1 MSIKCGYKSIIG
13 DYVFNKVALEV
24 KKYKEMVSNDIVDL
38 GVGDVKL
45 PPPKGICEKLIE
57 QSNSF
62 TTLQGFT
69 GYPNECGILSLREK
83 ISEYY
88 NEQGA
93 NISPDEIFVT
103 TGAKPCIGEIVEL
116 SSAKTAL
123 IVIPTYPLYE
133 ELCKANNIKTT
144 FIKLGELE
152 KIKDKK
158 FDLIFL
164 CSPNNPTGEVIDNAL
179 IDSFIELANQ
189 NNATI
194 ILDGAYAD
202 FCDNYPCVYSLN
214 GSERIIEVRTYS
226 KNLCFTGLRCGYV
239 VIKNKSPFNDGYKRY
254 LSLRSNG
261 VNVIMQKTA
270 LFAYD
275 ESVIAEVKNRL
286 TEYRNR
292 ASLIKEVLLKRKV
305 QFIGGENVPYLL
317 CKVNNSGEDFFK
329 DLLNKKG
336 VVVTPGEAFRAE
348 GQIRISCLAPREQ
361 IEKGAHLLDE
371 YFLGL

>member
-123 IVIPTYPLYE
+123 IVTPTYPLYE

-164 CSPNNPTGEVIDNAL
+164 CSPNNPTGEVINNVVM
-179 IDSFIELANQ
+179 SEFIEFANKMGA
-189 NNATI
+189 NI

-202 FCDNYPCVYSLN
+202 FCDNYPCPYLLN

-239 VIKNKSPFNDGYKRY
+239 VIKNKNPFNDGYKRY

-275 ESVIAEVKNRL
+275 EGVISEVKNRL

-305 QFIGGENVPYLL
+305 QFTGGENVPYLL

-348 GQIRISCLAPREQ
+348 QSIRISCLAPREQ